1 MGRQDLRAVEGLDVS
16 CAVEVGEVLSIADPR
31 LHDCAWPEGLTLTAH
46 VVEVDPV
53 VVRVQVTTHRLCNE
67 ADDEAAQVRRVWRR
81 AVAKARQ
88 AWGPEFT
95 VETVRG
101 DCSDAVRSADVDVLE
116 TR

>member
-1 MGRQDLRAVEGLDVS
+1 
-16 CAVEVGEVLSIADPR
+16 
-31 LHDCAWPEGLTLTAH
+31 
-46 VVEVDPV
+46 
-53 VVRVQVTTHRLCNE
+53 
-67 ADDEAAQVRRVWRR
+67 VWRR

-101 DCSDAVRSADVDVLE
+101 DCSTDVRSADVDVLE